1 MNQTLQTP
9 SVNFSNECKLVNF
22 NVPNYLIN
30 QFDDLVKFKRKSRTS
45 ILLTLIETYLRDERT
60 QIQKDN
66 ELTKTFK
73 SIKEKYEN
81 PKPKKVVKEKPM
93 IPYSID
99 DDMGDDF
106 WSERIG
112 K

>member
-1 MNQTLQTP
+1 MNQTT
-9 SVNFSNECKLVNF
+9 SVNSFNDYKLINF
-22 NVPNYLIN
+22 NVPNYLIS

-45 ILLTLIETYLRDERT
+45 ILLTLMETYLRDERT

-66 ELTKTFK
+66 ELTKSFK
-73 SIKEKYEN
+73 SIKEKYDS
-81 PKPKKVVKEKPM
+81 PKPKRVIKEEPM
-93 IPYSID
+93 IPYSSD

-106 WSERIG
+106 WKERIG